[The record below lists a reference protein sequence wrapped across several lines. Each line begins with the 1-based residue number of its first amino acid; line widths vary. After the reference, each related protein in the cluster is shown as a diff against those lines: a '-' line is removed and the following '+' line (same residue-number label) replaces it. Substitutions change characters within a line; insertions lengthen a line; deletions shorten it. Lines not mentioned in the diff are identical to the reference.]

1 MIVPSKTMQS
11 MVTFMPSV
19 GKYGATTEDCVV
31 PCHIAMLLRI
41 CWIPYTSPGSN
52 LLPAMQASSQLS
64 SSFRATKKMKN
75 QTNPSS
81 PSIPAANRTRPQ
93 HGDQRGVIPAW
104 RQAAAAL
111 APVLLPLE
119 QGGFRKPA
127 AKSNKR
133 KIKGLNKRKSPLL
146 HLA

>member
-31 PCHIAMLLRI
+31 PCHIAMLLQI

-52 LLPAMQASSQLS
+52 LLSAMQASSQLAG
-64 SSFRATKKMKN
+64 SFRATKKMKN

-81 PSIPAANRTRPQ
+81 PSILAANRTRP
-93 HGDQRGVIPAW
+93 
-104 RQAAAAL
+104 
-111 APVLLPLE
+111 
-119 QGGFRKPA
+119 
-127 AKSNKR
+127 
-133 KIKGLNKRKSPLL
+133 
-146 HLA
+146 

>member
-1 MIVPSKTMQS
+1 MQS

-64 SSFRATKKMKN
+64 GSFRATKKMKN

-81 PSIPAANRTRPQ
+81 PSIPATNRTRPQ

-119 QGGFRKPA
+119 QGGFQKPA
-127 AKSNKR
+127 TKSNKR
-133 KIKGLNKRKSPLL
+133 KIKGLNKRKSPLI